1 MSYSSNVSAG
11 DDIVSS
17 QYNNLRKDIIR
28 SEISNL
34 VIGYSGNNV
43 ASVADNGVTMTF
55 TYSGGNIVSWTDGV
69 NTWTVSY
76 SGGRIVGVVK
86 S

>member
-1 MSYSSNVSAG
+1 MSYSSDVSAG
-11 DDIVSS
+11 DDTLAS

-34 VIGYSGNNV
+34 VIGYSGNNIS
-43 ASVADNGVTMTF
+43 SVADNGVTMTF
-55 TYSGGNIVSWTDGV
+55 TYSGNDIVSWTDGV

-76 SGGRIVGVVK
+76 SGGKIIGVVK